1 MTKKTRLSFSSLSI
15 ENEKPEQARENTAG
29 NTSTSG
35 EMKTSANITRP
46 LGRSGEH
53 RPTDRK
59 RVSKNSTYQYSKS
72 ANGKPPRSGNY
83 GVKSTHKKPVV
94 EYKIPPVEPGVIRII
109 PLGGVEEVG
118 RNMMLIESEDD
129 IIVLDIG
136 FHFLDEDEA
145 MGADFTLPN
154 FKYLEERK
162 SKIRA
167 VVITHGH
174 LDHIGGIPFIIE
186 RIGNPPIYG
195 QYLTTL
201 MIKKRQEEFVGKR
214 PLDIRVVDEDTKIK
228 FNQLSLGFFPVY
240 HSIPDSMGAIIG
252 TPYGNVLISGD
263 MKLEHENGKP
273 TPKEEKKWVGL
284 GKQKNLLLIA
294 DSTNAEVPGFSIS
307 EKEVQKN
314 IEEIIKTTKGRL
326 IIGTF
331 ASQFDRMIKIV
342 EICERFNKKIV
353 IEGRSMKNNVE
364 IAKLAGLLKPKDDT
378 FILSQDIDNYPP
390 NKIVII
396 ATGAQGEEFAALM
409 RMATKN
415 HKYIRLTPTDT
426 VLFSSSVIPGNEVSI
441 QKLKDNL
448 YRHDLKLIH
457 YGMSEVHSGG
467 HARQEDLVWIN
478 KTVNAKFFMPGYGNH
493 SMLRLHAQIINERN
507 KFPKE
512 NIIVPDNGMI
522 VEIVDKGSKIT
533 SRKEKAPSSMMVVD
547 GLVVGDVQDVV
558 VRDRVMLAQDGMF
571 VIIALLDQK
580 TGKLKKSPDLISRG
594 FVYLKENQELLR
606 QARIVI
612 KKSIEDTAS
621 KMSFRPSTSSAPN
634 SMDFDYLKASLGE
647 SVSKFLY
654 QKTAKR
660 PLVIPVILSV

>member
-1 MTKKTRLSFSSLSI
+1 MIKKTRLSFSSLSI
-15 ENEKPEQARENTAG
+15 DDTKSKQPENHNHTENKTP
-29 NTSTSG
+29 THPHSG
-35 EMKTSANITRP
+35 PRGHIGHNK
-46 LGRSGEH
+46 EH
-53 RPTDRK
+53 GTTFKK
-59 RVSKNSTYQYSKS
+59 RVSKSSTYQYSKGGRGS
-72 ANGKPPRSGNY
+72 AQGSNSYGAKNNY
-83 GVKSTHKKPVV
+83 KKAPI
-94 EYKIPPVEPGVIRII
+94 EYKIPPVEEDVIRII

-118 RNMMLIESEDD
+118 RNMLLIESKDD

-136 FHFLDEDEA
+136 FHFIDEEGA

-174 LDHIGGIPFIIE
+174 LDHIGGIPYIID

-195 QYLTTL
+195 QFLTTL
-201 MIKKRQEEFVGKR
+201 MIKKRQEEFAGMK
-214 PLDIRVVDEDTKIK
+214 PLDLRVVDQDTKIK
-228 FNQLSLGFFPVY
+228 FNQLALGFFPVF

-252 TPYGNVLISGD
+252 TPYGNILVSGD
-263 MKLEHENGKP
+263 MKLEHEKGKP
-273 TPKEEKKWVGL
+273 TAKEEKKWGAL
-284 GKQKNLLLIA
+284 GKEKNLLMIA
-294 DSTNAEVPGFSIS
+294 DSTNAEVPGFSIE

-314 IEEIIKTTKGRL
+314 IEEIIRTVKGRL
-326 IIGTF
+326 VIGTF

-342 EICERFNKKIV
+342 EICERYNKKIV
-353 IEGRSMKNNVE
+353 IEGRSMKNNIE
-364 IAKLAGLLKPKDDT
+364 IAKLANMLKPKDTT
-378 FILSQDIDNYPP
+378 FITSQEIENYPP
-390 NKIVII
+390 DKIVII
-396 ATGAQGEEFAALM
+396 ATGAQGEEHAALM
-409 RMATKN
+409 RIATGRDKN
-415 HKYIRLTPTDT
+415 LKFTSKDT
-426 VLFSSSVIPGNEVSI
+426 VLLSSSVIPGNEVNI

-478 KTVNAKFFMPGYGNH
+478 KTVNPKFFMPGYGNH
-493 SMLRLHAQIINERN
+493 SMLRIHAQIINERN
-507 KFPKE
+507 NFPKE
-512 NIIVPDNGMI
+512 NIVVPDNGMI
-522 VEIVDKGSKIT
+522 VEVVDKGAKIT
-533 SRKEKAPSSMMVVD
+533 VRKEKAPSSMMVVD
-547 GLVVGDVQDVV
+547 GLTVGDVQDVV

-606 QARIVI
+606 QVRIII
-612 KKSIEDTAS
+612 KKSVEDATM
-621 KMSFRPSTSSAPN
+621 KMPVRNNLADSSG
-634 SMDFDYLKASLGE
+634 DFDNIKAALGE
-647 SVSKFLY
+647 NVSKFLY

>member
-1 MTKKTRLSFSSLSI
+1 
-15 ENEKPEQARENTAG
+15 
-29 NTSTSG
+29 
-35 EMKTSANITRP
+35 
-46 LGRSGEH
+46 
-53 RPTDRK
+53 
-59 RVSKNSTYQYSKS
+59 
-72 ANGKPPRSGNY
+72 
-83 GVKSTHKKPVV
+83 
-94 EYKIPPVEPGVIRII
+94 
-109 PLGGVEEVG
+109 
-118 RNMMLIESEDD
+118 
-129 IIVLDIG
+129 
-136 FHFLDEDEA
+136 
-145 MGADFTLPN
+145 
-154 FKYLEERK
+154 
-162 SKIRA
+162 
-167 VVITHGH
+167 
-174 LDHIGGIPFIIE
+174 
-186 RIGNPPIYG
+186 
-195 QYLTTL
+195 
-201 MIKKRQEEFVGKR
+201 
-214 PLDIRVVDEDTKIK
+214 
-228 FNQLSLGFFPVY
+228 
-240 HSIPDSMGAIIG
+240 MGAIIG

>member
-1 MTKKTRLSFSSLSI
+1 MIKKTRLSFSSLSI
-15 ENEKPEQARENTAG
+15 DDNKSSQTENHPTAEQKTPIHPHSSHRTGIGHNKEHG
-29 NTSTSG
+29 GSYKK
-35 EMKTSANITRP
+35 KTSK
-46 LGRSGEH
+46 S
-53 RPTDRK
+53 
-59 RVSKNSTYQYSKS
+59 STYQYSKGGRGS
-72 ANGKPPRSGNY
+72 PQGSNSYGAKNNY
-83 GVKSTHKKPVV
+83 KKSPI
-94 EYKIPPVEPGVIRII
+94 EYKIPPVEAGVIRIV

-118 RNMMLIESEDD
+118 RNMLIVESADD

-136 FHFLDEDEA
+136 FHFIDEDEA

-186 RIGNPPIYG
+186 RIGNPPIFG

-214 PLDIRVVDEDTKIK
+214 PLDIRIVDEDTKIK
-228 FNQLSLGFFPVY
+228 FNQLSLGFFPVF

-252 TPYGNVLISGD
+252 TEYGNILISGD
-263 MKLEHENGKP
+263 MKLEHEKGKP
-273 TPKEEKKWVGL
+273 TAKEEKKWGGL
-284 GKQKNLLLIA
+284 GKEKNLLMIA
-294 DSTNAEVPGFSIS
+294 DSTNAEVPGFSIE

-342 EICERFNKKIV
+342 EICERYNKKIV
-353 IEGRSMKNNVE
+353 IEGRSMKNNIE
-364 IAKLAGLLKPKDDT
+364 IAKLANMLKPKEDT
-378 FILSQDIDNYPP
+378 FITSQEIDNYPP
-390 NKIVII
+390 DKIVII
-396 ATGAQGEEFAALM
+396 ATGAQGEEHAALM
-409 RMATKN
+409 RIATGRDKN
-415 HKYIRLTPTDT
+415 IKFTSKDT
-426 VLFSSSVIPGNEVSI
+426 VLLSSSVIPGNEVNI

-478 KTVNAKFFMPGYGNH
+478 KTVAPKFFVPGYGNH
-493 SMLRLHAQIINERN
+493 SMLRIHAQIVNERN
-507 KFPKE
+507 NFPKE
-512 NIIVPDNGMI
+512 NIVVPDNGMI
-522 VEIVDKGSKIT
+522 IEIVDKGNKIT
-533 SRKEKAPSSMMVVD
+533 VRKEKAPASMMVVD

-571 VIIALLDQK
+571 VIIALVDQK

-606 QARIVI
+606 QVRIII
-612 KKSIEDTAS
+612 KKSVEESTS
-621 KMSFRPSTSSAPN
+621 KMPPVVN
-634 SMDFDYLKASLGE
+634 GNMIDFDIIKAGLGE
-647 SVSKFLY
+647 NISKFLY